1 MAEIHDTD
9 RSRPVLRTTPRSVG
23 ELLREADL
31 QARRM
36 LADVDPATAPAR
48 VRAWG
53 EVVEAGAQA
62 WRAIPALGPD
72 RRGVDGDIDT
82 LHDVA
87 VGVHQLLLSHG
98 WPGAGAPDPDA
109 ELIVAH
115 LSAAGDLVRA
125 RHRPT
130 VTIRADASADLE
142 AARTW
147 IMHSVLAATHAVRRS
162 LEQYQQALTSGRD
175 RARLPAPV
183 AEIGQVRELIRR
195 VDTAEGLARGYL
207 DLRWPATA
215 RGEQLQPVQ
224 PTTLE
229 SAITAWQSNAVRA
242 LTASPSV
249 ADLALVVRT
258 QLDGAVFASALG
270 GAATHAGLLTP
281 LEGVRMQR
289 ALTTFEGSAS
299 DLLESLTL
307 LSGRDNTFQA
317 RLVEASTQLRL
328 AYRQIAHDG
337 TSLAS
342 SDTLRQRVD
351 IGRAL
356 TAVQR
361 SLVAG
366 VDLAWR
372 IHDAA
377 RDPALRV
384 RAQGAHRIAAR
395 SHQPRPS
402 AGWVE
407 AVDLVHNRLIPA
419 PPPVRYTIRGLTQ
432 EMTDRAID
440 AAAASYSTPPR
451 PEPPPGDGLTGRAH
465 QDRQPPSTRLD
476 PPGQGPSR

>member
-1 MAEIHDTD
+1 MAEIHDAD
-9 RSRPVLRTTPRSVG
+9 GSRPFLGTAPRSVG

-53 EVVEAGAQA
+53 EVVEAGAET

-109 ELIVAH
+109 ELVVAH
-115 LSAAGDLVRA
+115 LSAAGDLVRT

-130 VTIRADASADLE
+130 DTVGAQAVGDLE

-162 LEQYQQALTSGRD
+162 LEQYERALASGRD

-183 AEIGQVRELIRR
+183 AEIAHVRELIRR
-195 VDTAEGLARGYL
+195 VDVAEDLARGYL

-215 RGEQLQPVQ
+215 RGEQLHPLQ
-224 PTTLE
+224 PTMLE
-229 SAITAWQSNAVRA
+229 TAINAWHTNAARA
-242 LTASPSV
+242 LSSSPSL

-258 QLDGAVFASALG
+258 QLDGAVFASAVG
-270 GAATHAGLLTP
+270 GAATHAGLLTH

-289 ALTTFEGSAS
+289 ALTSLEGSS
-299 DLLESLTL
+299 GDLLKTLTL
-307 LSGRDNTFQA
+307 LSGRDNAFQA
-317 RLVEASTQLRL
+317 RLVEASAQLRL
-328 AYRQIAHDG
+328 AYREIANDG

-356 TAVQR
+356 
-361 SLVAG
+361 
-366 VDLAWR
+366 
-372 IHDAA
+372 
-377 RDPALRV
+377 
-384 RAQGAHRIAAR
+384 
-395 SHQPRPS
+395 
-402 AGWVE
+402 
-407 AVDLVHNRLIPA
+407 N
-419 PPPVRYTIRGLTQ
+419 
-432 EMTDRAID
+432 
-440 AAAASYSTPPR
+440 
-451 PEPPPGDGLTGRAH
+451 
-465 QDRQPPSTRLD
+465 
-476 PPGQGPSR
+476 

>member
-1 MAEIHDTD
+1 MADTD
-9 RSRPVLRTTPRSVG
+9 PGRSFAAGYAPTVG

-36 LADVDPATAPAR
+36 LADIDAATAPAR

-62 WRAIPALGPD
+62 WRAIPTSGPG
-72 RRGVDGDIDT
+72 RGAVDDDINT
-82 LHDVA
+82 VHDVA
-87 VGVHQLLLSHG
+87 KGIHQLIVQRG

-115 LSAAGDLVRA
+115 LTRAADMVQA
-125 RHRPT
+125 RHRPHEP
-130 VTIRADASADLE
+130 IRPDASGDVE
-142 AARTW
+142 AAQTW

-162 LEQYQQALTSGRD
+162 LEQYERALTSSRD
-175 RARLPAPV
+175 RSRLPGPTGELAH
-183 AEIGQVRELIRR
+183 VRELIRR
-195 VDTAEGLARGYL
+195 IDVAEGLARGYL

-215 RGEQLQPVQ
+215 RGEQLHPLQ
-224 PTTLE
+224 PTMLE
-229 SAITAWQSNAVRA
+229 TAINVWQTNAARA
-242 LTASPSV
+242 LSSSPSL

-258 QLDGAVFASALG
+258 QLDGAVFASAVG
-270 GAATHAGLLTP
+270 GAATHAGLLTH

-289 ALTTFEGSAS
+289 ALTTFEGSS
-299 DLLESLTL
+299 GDLLKTLTL
-307 LSGRDNTFQA
+307 LSGRDRTFQA
-317 RLVEASTQLRL
+317 RLVEASTQLRM

-361 SLVAG
+361 ALVAG

-377 RDPALRV
+377 RDPSLRV

-407 AVDLVHNRLIPA
+407 AGDLVHNRLIPA
-419 PPPVRYTIRGLTQ
+419 PPPVRYTMRGLTQ

-451 PEPPPGDGLTGRAH
+451 PQRPAGDGLTGRPH
-465 QDRQPPSTRLD
+465 HDRPPPTTRLD
-476 PPGQGPSR
+476 PPGHGPSR